1 MSKKDTS
8 DRTARGPFSVL
19 AKYFIRLSKVIPW
32 KVDPVPT
39 KLAAIVEEV
48 GKLNVNSLYW

>member
-8 DRTARGPFSVL
+8 DWTARGPFSVL